1 MRGVLVNIIF
11 VEPFFPNN
19 QRRFVAALA
28 GVGANVVGVGEYGEH
43 EFGEE
48 LRGQLGAYYRVGN
61 VTDPG
66 ELNAAAEW
74 AQGQLWVDRLESTI
88 ESHQLAAA
96 QVREARGIPGTSVR
110 TTWLCRDKPSMKE
123 ALRAAGVPTAA
134 SAAVHTVD
142 EAVDFAN
149 ATGFPLI
156 LKPRSGAGAL
166 GTTRVDSMSQLREAL
181 SAFGQYDSIAI
192 EEFVEG
198 HEGFYDT
205 IAIHG
210 QVAHDWI
217 THYYPNVLEA
227 MRHRWIS
234 PQFITTN
241 RIADSSFYA
250 EVREMGARVIEA
262 LGIGTSATHME
273 WFYGP
278 KGLRF
283 SEIGCRPP
291 GVGAWDLY
299 SAAND
304 VDVYREWAHAVVHGA
319 TERPLSRAYS
329 AGMIALRPSQDG
341 QIQGYSGLEEI
352 QQRYGPWVIDAHLP
366 PAGTGTQPVE
376 AGYMA
381 NAWIRMK
388 HPDYDTLRGM
398 LDDVGRTVTVH
409 AG

>member
-1 MRGVLVNIIF
+1 VLVNIIF

-43 EFGEE
+43 EFGDE
-48 LRGQLGAYYRVGN
+48 LRSQIGAYYRVAN

-66 ELNAAAEW
+66 QLNAAAEW
-74 AQGQLWVDRLESTI
+74 AQSHVWIDRLESTI
-88 ESHQLAAA
+88 ESHQMAAA
-96 QVREARGIPGTSVR
+96 QVREARNIPGTSVR

-123 ALRAAGVPTAA
+123 VLRAAGVPTAA
-134 SAAVHTVD
+134 SAAVHSVD
-142 EAVDFAN
+142 EAFDFAN

-166 GTTRVDSMSQLREAL
+166 GTTRVDSMQQLQEAL
-181 SAFGQYDSIAI
+181 PTFGQYDSIAI

-205 IAIHG
+205 IAIDGH
-210 QVAHDWI
+210 VAHDWI

-299 SAAND
+299 SAANE
-304 VDVYREWAHAVVHGA
+304 VDVYREWAHAIVQGT

-329 AGMIALRPSQDG
+329 AGIIALRPSQDG
-341 QIQGYSGLEEI
+341 QIQGYSGLDEI
-352 QQRYGPWVIDAHLP
+352 QQRYGQWVIDAHLP

-381 NAWIRMK
+381 NAWVRMK
-388 HPDYDTLRGM
+388 HPDYDTLRDM
-398 LDDVGRTVTVH
+398 LDDVGRTVKVH